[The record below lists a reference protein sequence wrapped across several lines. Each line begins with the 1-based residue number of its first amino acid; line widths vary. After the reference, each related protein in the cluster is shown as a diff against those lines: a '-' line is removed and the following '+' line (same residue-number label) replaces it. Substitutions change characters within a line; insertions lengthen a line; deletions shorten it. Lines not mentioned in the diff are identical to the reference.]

1 MSDLVEFRPLNDY
14 LVRGVGADLRLEV
27 AVGGTLAEAS
37 SVSVAV
43 VGQELGTVTTSAV
56 AALSTGDYG
65 AFVDGPDIAGLDQL
79 DAVWTVVF
87 GAVTHTF
94 EASYLVVSDVLFT
107 LEQVRSLDTGRLTPA
122 KLSDRSA
129 LELRQIAVETFQDF
143 LGFHIGARYE
153 RVVVGGSGF
162 TTVVLP
168 RYHCSAVRSLSI
180 DGAAVTFDEDSVQV
194 EDWGELWY
202 DGGFPTTRR
211 RNVTVG
217 LEHGLDPVPHRLRRA
232 GLDFLKGALSPSETN
247 ERAIIVTDETGT
259 YRLQQPDNRDRPTGI
274 PQVDSVLSRL
284 RLPGIA

>member
-1 MSDLVEFRPLNDY
+1 
-14 LVRGVGADLRLEV
+14 
-27 AVGGTLAEAS
+27 
-37 SVSVAV
+37 
-43 VGQELGTVTTSAV
+43 
-56 AALSTGDYG
+56 
-65 AFVDGPDIAGLDQL
+65 
-79 DAVWTVVF
+79 VVF